1 MSLNATTSPSTRRNV
16 LNLMSYPSRTT
27 VLSVQ
32 GDRPVRSG
40 RPSCPFRATVLS
52 VQGDRPGVL
61 LGLGVLL
68 VQYDGLDVLLDKD
81 NGLDVLL
88 VDDDGLDVLLV
99 EDDGLHKHLS
109 DAIRVA
115 VGRRSPVLQI
125 PEAVVSHSPRDA
137 NTGVAVGDTCREL
150 EDCRRL
156 VQSRQAA
163 FIVLS
168 FVRVVHLYVALM
180 LFGQL
185 FDGCIDDAGMRA
197 NACELRFFIFVVDRI
212 TRKNVSS
219 D

>member
-1 MSLNATTSPSTRRNV
+1 MFN
-16 LNLMSYPSRTT
+16 PSRTT
-27 VLSVQ
+27 VL
-32 GDRPVRSG
+32 D
-40 RPSCPFRATVLS
+40 AVL
-52 VQGDRPGVL
+52 V
-61 LGLGVLL
+61 
-68 VQYDGLDVLLDKD
+68 K
-81 NGLDVLL
+81 
-88 VDDDGLDVLLV
+88 DDGLQ
-99 EDDGLHKHLS
+99 KHLS
-109 DAIRVA
+109 DAIWVA
-115 VGRRSPVLQI
+115 VGRRSMVLH
-125 PEAVVSHSPRDA
+125 ETVVSHSPRDA

-163 FIVLS
+163 LIVLS